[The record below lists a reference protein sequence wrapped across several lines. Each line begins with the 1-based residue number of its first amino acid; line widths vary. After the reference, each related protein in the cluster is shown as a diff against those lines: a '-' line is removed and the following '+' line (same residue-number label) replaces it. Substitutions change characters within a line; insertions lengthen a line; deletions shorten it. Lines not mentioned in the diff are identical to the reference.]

1 MLYCS
6 NCGVAI
12 EPGSNFCPYCG
23 TAIHRLG
30 VPESRVPPPTVPPAR
45 RFVPERVNV
54 GEVLSASWRIIT
66 QQPIII
72 VPHLLSSL
80 VSTLLMVDISIF
92 FGAFFRGFGEDVA
105 PRAIAAFLGVVVIS
119 TTIDGFYPLLTKRIL
134 DKTDVDLGGAARH
147 VLGRFFSLLGAAF
160 LLALIG
166 LAGASLATIGFVL
179 SAVTPEMP
187 AMALVG
193 LIFLV
198 LGAILALYLTCWY
211 YCPIPALMLEGRGV
225 FDALSASKAFS
236 QGRKWGI
243 FGLVV
248 VVSVI
253 SRILHS
259 VARLFP
265 GGVGGVLGFLVALI
279 LTVYRSVLPSY
290 LYIRYGGPRVAPP
303 PPVPVT
309 PALF

>member
-1 MLYCS
+1 MPYFP
-6 NCGVAI
+6 NCGVAT
-12 EPGSNFCPYCG
+12 EPGSNFCPFCG
-23 TAIHRLG
+23 TATHR
-30 VPESRVPPPTVPPAR
+30 PSTPDSRVPPPTVLPAR
-45 RFVPERVNV
+45 RFAPERVSV
-54 GEVLSASWRIIT
+54 GEVLSTSWRIIT

-72 VPHLLSSL
+72 VPHLLSTL
-80 VSTLLMVDISIF
+80 VGTLLMVDMGMF
-92 FGAFFRGFGEDVA
+92 FGAFFRGFGAGVA

-119 TTIDGFYPLLTKRIL
+119 TTIDGFYPLLIKRIL
-134 DKTDVDLGGAARH
+134 DKTDVDLGGAASQ
-147 VLGRFFSLLGAAF
+147 VLGRFFSLLGAA
-160 LLALIG
+160 LLLTLIG
-166 LAGASLATIGFVL
+166 LAGASLAAIGFVL

-211 YCPIPALMLEGRGV
+211 YCAIPALMLEGRGV
-225 FDALSASKAFS
+225 FDALSASKVFS
-236 QGRKWGI
+236 QGQKWGI

-253 SRILHS
+253 SGILNF

-265 GGVGGVLGFLVALI
+265 GVIGDVLGFLVALI